1 MAKATEYKLG
11 PNTFPRGWFVIA
23 ESSELGEDPLA
34 LRFFERDLAL
44 YRGKDSGQP
53 VLLDAYCGHMGT
65 HLTASTSAAIAT
77 DNSHIEGDNIR
88 CPYHGWRYGPD
99 GQVNDIPYY
108 DGPCPRSSA
117 ITAYPTREIMGCIM
131 MWFDPDGLEPQFE
144 PPALDEWNDEAWVKW
159 DLDHLGEIDMHPIE
173 VIDNMADARH
183 LGPTHG
189 APCEYFENE
198 YKDHIIIQRQG
209 GVLAS
214 YGCMLQS
221 TTWYT
226 GPGILLSKQEF
237 GGQEIYELIANTP
250 VEDGKIKV
258 WHGALHKS
266 ANPVATD
273 EDRAIAKE
281 VQVGA
286 LAAFAADFSVWAN
299 KRSATRIIQL
309 PTDGPFNRGR
319 DWYRQFHLEVDN
331 IAAQQDKVNGKAY
344 VKDMPE
350 PPAEAIAFGAELF
363 E

>member
-1 MAKATEYKLG
+1 MAKSEEYKLG
-11 PNTFPRGWFVIA
+11 PNTYPRGWFVIA
-23 ESSELGEDPLA
+23 ESNELGETPLA
-34 LRFFERDLAL
+34 VSYFGRDFAL
-44 YRGKDSGQP
+44 YRGKDSGNP

-65 HLTASTSAAIAT
+65 HLTASTSAVIAS

-99 GQVNDIPYY
+99 GKVNDIPYH
-108 DGPCPRSSA
+108 DGPCPRSST
-117 ITAYPTREIMGCIM
+117 IQSYPVREIMGCIM
-131 MWFDPDGLEPQFE
+131 MWFDEDGLEPQFE
-144 PPALDEWNDEAWVKW
+144 PPMLEEWNDPSWVHW

-173 VIDNMADARH
+173 VIDNMADAQH

-198 YKDHIIIQRQG
+198 FKDHIIIQRQG

-214 YGCMLQS
+214 YGCMLMS

-237 GGQEIYELIANTP
+237 GGQEIYEIIANTP
-250 VEDGKIKV
+250 VSDGKIKV

-266 ANPVATD
+266 ASAVATE

-299 KRSATRIIQL
+299 KRAATRIIQL
-309 PTDGPFNRGR
+309 KTDGPFNKVR
-319 DWYRQFHLEVDN
+319 DWYRQFHLEMKDVERHQGAN
-331 IAAQQDKVNGKAY
+331 NGKAH
-344 VKDMPE
+344 VLNMDKPSE
-350 PPAEAIAFGAELF
+350 EALALGAHFF